1 MIPSIGPL
9 EELVLLAVQGLQPC
23 YVADIVQAINRAGYN
38 FSDDNGSMH
47 NVLDRLEGKACVAK
61 MMTPP
66 RPVRGGRSRKSYH
79 LTEIGL
85 EALERAEV
93 LRQSVRQGI
102 PLQSEI
108 DRLRRIEAEYMG
120 FVPYLY
126 AHGMLTEADNGH

>member
-1 MIPSIGPL
+1 MSEFTPSIGPL

-79 LTEIGL
+79 LTDTGL
-85 EALERAEV
+85 EALERAEAMRQV
-93 LRQSVRQGI
+93 LRRALTQ
-102 PLQSEI
+102 PDL
-108 DRLRRIEAEYMG
+108 LATYHAMAEHNR
-120 FVPYLY
+120 PQ
-126 AHGMLTEADNGH
+126 